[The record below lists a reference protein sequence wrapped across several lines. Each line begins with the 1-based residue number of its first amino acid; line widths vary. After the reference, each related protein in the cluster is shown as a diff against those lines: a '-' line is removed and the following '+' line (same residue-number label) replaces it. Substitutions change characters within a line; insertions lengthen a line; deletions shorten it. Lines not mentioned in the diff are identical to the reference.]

1 MNVRQLLGFALGG
14 FGVWMMWHAGAGMEQ
29 YIVAADGV
37 KSVHDALFEPK
48 YALRLLAALAAFV
61 GGLAALTEEN
71 GGSWL
76 TGLSSFIFGLSVFGL
91 IASRDIVADW
101 ASEAISLSVLTGLF
115 LAVVV
120 ARGRAS
126 EAALQAR
133 KHSPLAADGD
143 FPSHSR
149 DKR

>member
-1 MNVRQLLGFALGG
+1 MDLRQFLGFVLGG
-14 FGVWMMWHAGAGMEQ
+14 FGVWMMWHAGVGMEQ
-29 YIVAADGV
+29 YIVSADGV

-61 GGLAALTEEN
+61 GGLAALTEKN

-76 TGLSSFIFGLSVFGL
+76 TGLSAFIFGLSVFGL
-91 IASRDIVADW
+91 IASRSIVADW

-120 ARGRAS
+120 ARGRT
-126 EAALQAR
+126 AATTA
-133 KHSPLAADGD
+133 KSAPSGETA
-143 FPSHSR
+143 SHSG
-149 DKR
+149 DKA